1 MKGNVLVGDLL
12 AHDLI
17 NGNMVN
23 IKAKISGHQQLCIL
37 LLRLAAHRDERD
49 LLSDIGQRVRN
60 GFTGLNIDRSNN
72 VRAGDIRL
80 AILPDDV
87 VLILEP
93 VLEFLIT
100 AVHCDC
106 APVIA
111 SRIIVVFHSDRAAA
125 QLVAAELRQQFRD
138 NILPCLFCLTH
149 ALSVPA
155 ITVSRVFLPS
165 SAMPA

>member
-12 AHDLI
+12 AHDLVDRNMI
-17 NGNMVN
+17 NV
-23 IKAKISGHQQLCIL
+23 KAEISGHQQRRVL

-72 VRAGDIRL
+72 VGAGDIRL

-100 AVHCDC
+100 AVHCDR
-106 APVIA
+106 APVITEYIETHIPTK
-111 SRIIVVFHSDRAAA
+111 IISIVGQLTRSDSFIGEYTSSSELVVG
-125 QLVAAELRQQFRD
+125 V
-138 NILPCLFCLTH
+138 
-149 ALSVPA
+149 
-155 ITVSRVFLPS
+155 
-165 SAMPA
+165 